1 MCIVFK
7 GIYTAL
13 VTPFIKN
20 GSIDYNSLIKL
31 LEKQNE
37 SSVEG
42 VVLLG
47 TTAEEC
53 TLTSQECERILAVA
67 CKVLNNK
74 QIIVGVSGNCTAKMI
89 EKIKMYSKYP
99 IQGFLIGSPYYN
111 KPSQNGLYQHFKQ
124 ISAATTLPIM
134 LYNIPGRCGVSIS
147 IEVFEKLQECKNI
160 VAIKEASGN
169 ADYFTQLIARVGN
182 RYSILCGNDNILLPM
197 LSCGAQGAVSVL
209 SNVYPQIPCFL
220 YKNYIENLQ
229 KCTFLHNKCINFI
242 NSLFLETNPM
252 CIKYVLFKQ
261 GLCKNYLRSPLCEV
275 TKKTKKQI
283 VGANKELILNGYLQ
297 KLDVLQ

>member
-1 MCIVFK
+1 MFK

-13 VTPFIKN
+13 ITPFLKS

-37 SSVEG
+37 SRVSG
-42 VVLLG
+42 VVILG

-53 TLTSQECERILAVA
+53 TLTSQECECVLALA

-89 EKIKMYSKYP
+89 EKINIYSKYP
-99 IQGFLIGSPYYN
+99 IHGFLIGSPYYN
-111 KPSQNGLYQHFKQ
+111 KPSQSGLYKHFKQ
-124 ISAATTLPIM
+124 IALSTNLPII
-134 LYNIPGRCGVSIS
+134 LYNIPGRCGISIS
-147 IEVFEKLQECKNI
+147 LDVFKRLQEFSNI

-169 ADYFTQLIARVGN
+169 ADYFTQLIAQLGD
-182 RYSILCGNDNILLPM
+182 RYNILCGNDNILFPM
-197 LSCGAQGAVSVL
+197 LCCGASGGITVVG
-209 SNVYPQIPCFL
+209 NIYPHIACFL
-220 YKNYIENLQ
+220 YENHNKNLQ

-252 CIKYVLFKQ
+252 CVKYVLYKH

-275 TKKTKKQI
+275 EKKTKRQI
-283 VGANKELILNGYLQ
+283 DCMIKELILNDYLQ
-297 KLDVLQ
+297 TLDVLQ